1 MSGKAQTN
9 WMAAGLVAVISAA
22 IGFGAVYAMVAS
34 GDNQAALEARKLG
47 ENMGKL
53 ASREMAVK
61 QRGQEINQAAADA
74 ERARRAKAEA
84 VVVAQGPGG
93 GPKGP
98 EGAPLNRGAMTTFVF
113 KKTPMDLP
121 DDVTFNDKAGQAVG
135 LDQFAGK
142 VVLLN
147 LWATWCAPCRKE
159 MPDLDRLQADLGGDR
174 FEVVAV
180 SLDRGSADKARA
192 FLNEIGVKRLRFFH
206 DPEAKLGFKLMAIG
220 MPTTLL
226 IDAKGREIG
235 RLVGPAEWHSE
246 DAKKL
251 IRSVL
256 AAQAS

>member
-9 WMAAGLVAVISAA
+9 WLATVLVAGICAA
-22 IGFGAVYAMVAS
+22 IGFGAVYVITAG
-34 GDNQAALEARKLG
+34 GDNQER
-47 ENMGKL
+47 L
-53 ASREMAVK
+53 A
-61 QRGQEINQAAADA
+61 GGG
-74 ERARRAKAEA
+74 EA
-84 VVVAQGPGG
+84 VTGGPVAVRESVRLKAGDAGKAATKADGG
-93 GPKGP
+93 GAGEPAPMATSGLAFKGP
-98 EGAPLNRGAMTTFVF
+98 NGEPLNRGAMTTFVF

-121 DDVTFNDKAGQAVG
+121 DDVTFNDKAGQAVS

-192 FLNEIGVKRLRFFH
+192 FLNEIDVKRLRFFH

-235 RLVGPAEWHSE
+235 RLVGPADWHSE

>member
-1 MSGKAQTN
+1 MTG
-9 WMAAGLVAVISAA
+9 G
-22 IGFGAVYAMVAS
+22 
-34 GDNQAALEARKLG
+34 GDNQARLAGGGEFAAGGSVSGRESAGATTGDAGKAAGKPVDRAEEKRGADEGGAR
-47 ENMGKL
+47 
-53 ASREMAVK
+53 AT
-61 QRGQEINQAAADA
+61 AAASGADSA
-74 ERARRAKAEA
+74 FRGPNGER
-84 VVVAQGPGG
+84 
-93 GPKGP
+93 
-98 EGAPLNRGAMTTFVF
+98 LNRGAMTTFVF
-113 KKTPMDLP
+113 KKTPMELP
-121 DDVTFNDKAGQAVG
+121 DGVTFNDKAGQAVG
-135 LDQFAGK
+135 LDQFGGK